1 MKTIAKKDFKY
12 SPNGFTILAVKAG
25 DTLDIKDPE
34 QEKSLIGLDLIQPA
48 TKEPQGDKKE
58 VSDEVTKDYDARVK
72 EAGIFKASKKAPKK
86 ENTKKVE
93 KPAELELS

>member
-12 SPNGFTILAVKAG
+12 SPNGFTILAVKKGEA
-25 DTLDIKDPE
+25 LDLKDPE

-58 VSDEVTKDYDARVK
+58 VSDKVTKDYEARAK
-72 EAGIFKASKKAPKK
+72 EAGTFKAPKK

-93 KPAELELS
+93 KTDELELS